1 MKKYFAPGLILIV
14 AGLYFLIDALPGVA
28 LPGSAFLIAVGL
40 ALLIARLATRRCG
53 FSIAGFVVLCLGLGW
68 TAMELL
74 ALPGAYGI
82 VITLLALALAF
93 LLIHI
98 CEFRRIGNWP
108 LLPALILLFFGALFF
123 LVLTPEISAVLRPY
137 YGLIF
142 PVVLIGL
149 GVWLLMRGLLRDRR
163 KKQAARAQAAAQAQ
177 PEVPVPPEDPAQPSE
192 PAQPEEPVQPSE
204 PVQPEAPTEDTASKD
219 APTERKDVP

>member
-28 LPGSAFLIAVGL
+28 LPGSAFLVAVGL

-137 YGLIF
+137 YGLLF
-142 PVVLIGL
+142 PLLLIGL
-149 GVWLLMRGLLRDRR
+149 GVWLLLRGLLRDRR
-163 KKQAARAQAAAQAQ
+163 RKRAARAQAAAQAQ
-177 PEVPVPPEDPAQPSE
+177 PEDPVPPSE
-192 PAQPEEPVQPSE
+192 PVQPEEPVQPSE
-204 PVQPEAPTEDTASKD
+204 PVQPEAPTEDTASED